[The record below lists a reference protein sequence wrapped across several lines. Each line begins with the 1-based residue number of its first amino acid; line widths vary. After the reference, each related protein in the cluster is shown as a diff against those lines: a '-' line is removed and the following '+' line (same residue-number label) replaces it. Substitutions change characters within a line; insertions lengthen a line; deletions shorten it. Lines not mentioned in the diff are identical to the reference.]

1 MAKIDTSKITG
12 YAEMSAEDKLKAL
25 EAFEY
30 EDNVAELEKQKA
42 AVSKANSEAAE
53 WKRKH
58 NALLGEDEKKKQ
70 EQEEKFANMEK
81 ELSELREAKRVSEFK
96 AKFIAQGYDEA
107 LAEDTAK
114 AMADGDSAKV
124 FANQQKFLDEYAKQV
139 KADALKKTPKPTP
152 GAGGGTGEMD
162 YAKKIEEART
172 NGDFAAVAYYT
183 RLQAE
188 AEAQAKKEK
197 RRVFTMADQF
207 AMSFGVLNYSG
218 MLFNKGNTRTPLS
231 SIIGGRAKTTN
242 HVEFV
247 TGQEFT
253 SGGGAQPAISESAS
267 LTAPDAT
274 VVTRAQ
280 KTNVTQIFQESVGI
294 SYGKMSNM
302 GTLSG
307 INVAG
312 QQANPMNE
320 LDFQVAAKMM
330 KVNADIEYTFINGVY
345 SKATD
350 DTKVNKTRGM
360 IPAITTNTTA
370 MAKKPLGLWDI
381 ADMVKKIYGANAPT
395 DGLCLWCDA
404 VTLFQ
409 INADAVQN
417 GLTVVPAA
425 RNINGISLSSVV
437 TPIGVVYLYL
447 GEYLPAGTALLLN
460 LSVLAPVY
468 QPVPGKGNFFLE
480 PLAKTG
486 AGEKYQL
493 FGQIG
498 LDHGPEWF
506 HGKFTGISTEFTAP
520 TYSRSVFIANDAN
533 NPVNTKAVAGA

>member
-1 MAKIDTSKITG
+1 
-12 YAEMSAEDKLKAL
+12 
-25 EAFEY
+25 
-30 EDNVAELEKQKA
+30 
-42 AVSKANSEAAE
+42 
-53 WKRKH
+53 
-58 NALLGEDEKKKQ
+58 
-70 EQEEKFANMEK
+70 
-81 ELSELREAKRVSEFK
+81 
-96 AKFIAQGYDEA
+96 
-107 LAEDTAK
+107 
-114 AMADGDSAKV
+114 
-124 FANQQKFLDEYAKQV
+124 
-139 KADALKKTPKPTP
+139 
-152 GAGGGTGEMD
+152 
-162 YAKKIEEART
+162 
-172 NGDFAAVAYYT
+172 
-183 RLQAE
+183 
-188 AEAQAKKEK
+188 
-197 RRVFTMADQF
+197 MADQF

-345 SKATD
+345 NKATD
-350 DTKVNKTRGM
+350 DTKINKTRGLV
-360 IPAITTNTTA
+360 PAITSNTTA
-370 MAKKPLGLWDI
+370 MASKPLGLWDI
-381 ADMVKKIYGANAPT
+381 ADMVKKIYGAHAPT

-404 VTLFQ
+404 VTMFQ

-480 PLAKTG
+480 PLAKVG

-533 NPVNTKAVAGA
+533 NPVNTMRTSTMATLLNQLSADLKSVLKFVNKVTSVGNSSSGLETTSDKLFLLSEIEVFGATQYSYAGEGKQYEYYTAGNSTIKKVNGSANYWWERSPRSGNTGIFCCVYNAGTADHNSASNSCGVSFGFCV